1 MIVCHLWE
9 PGAPCPYSLV
19 AVLRGP
25 GNVVVDEYVL
35 RVGVRTINITDR
47 SSLINV
53 KKFSFRGCGQHEDAD
68 VRGQGADVA
77 MHVKGGNLPRWIGAN
92 AFLASS
98 YPLRR
103 GGAGPGR

>member
-1 MIVCHLWE
+1 MIACHLWE
-9 PGAPCPYSLV
+9 PGTPCPYSLV

-35 RVGVRTINITDR
+35 RVGVGT
-47 SSLINV
+47 INV
-53 KKFSFRGCGQHEDAD
+53 KEFSFRGCGQHEDAD

-77 MHVKGGNLPRWIGAN
+77 MHVNGGNLLRWIGAD